1 MQGKTIADILIAY
14 TDGLAANAPEAEGYL
29 AMFPEHREELAALL
43 GLAAQLRR
51 VLRRVSPAPAY
62 RAALHDDLVA
72 AARQKMRPALT
83 IQELPHRHRGLIIGA
98 AIGSTIS
105 VAAGIIATVLIR
117 KGALQRSQEAP
128 SP

>member
-1 MQGKTIADILIAY
+1 MQGKTIADVLIAY
-14 TDGLAANAPEAEGYL
+14 TDGVAADALKAEDYL
-29 AMFPEHREELAALL
+29 AMFPEHREELTALL
-43 GLAAQLRR
+43 GLVTQLRR

-83 IQELPHRHRGLIIGA
+83 IQESPRRLRGLIIGA
-98 AIGSTIS
+98 AIGSTVS
-105 VAAGIIATVLIR
+105 VAAGIIATALLR
-117 KGALQRSQEAP
+117 RGALQRSQEAP

>member
-1 MQGKTIADILIAY
+1 MRGKTIADILIAY
-14 TDGLAANAPEAEGYL
+14 TDGVAADALGTRDYL

-43 GLAAQLRR
+43 ELTGQLRR

-62 RAALHDDLVA
+62 RATLHDDLVA

-83 IQELPHRHRGLIIGA
+83 IQELPSRRRGLIIGA
-98 AIGSTIS
+98 AIGSTVS

-117 KGALQRSQEAP
+117 RGALQRSQEAP